1 MSSSRSSRLLLVL
14 LVALVCAVGIA
25 AGVSVSDES
34 TPTGAQVGA
43 SVEGSYTLTE
53 LYQNPSYE
61 EWTLRTS
68 TELTNVTW
76 TFRLVDQAGNVVET
90 NSDDGQNASQSISID
105 EDVSEVEVQVVGDVP
120 PIENF
125 SYEPAPTFLVA
136 ELRHTRQG
144 GTSSTIETYES
155 RHYTQESQDAREAI
169 ESAQSAID
177 DAGGNDQAEE
187 TLTSAISAYEGENFD
202 NAVSLAERAEREAG
216 QARQSQQRNQ
226 LILYG
231 AVALVLIAIVVGV
244 VYWYV
249 NRDTGSR
256 L

>member
-14 LVALVCAVGIA
+14 LVALVCSVGIA

-43 SVEGSYTLTE
+43 NVEGSYTLTE
-53 LYQNPSYE
+53 LYQDPSYE

-76 TFRLVDQAGNVVET
+76 TFRLVDQAGNVIET

-105 EDVSEVEVQVVGDVP
+105 EDVSQVEVQVVGDAP
-120 PIENF
+120 PVENF
-125 SYEPAPTFLVA
+125 SYEPAPEFLVA
-136 ELRHTRQG
+136 ELRHTREG
-144 GTSSTIETYES
+144 GTSSTIETYEA
-155 RHYTQESQDAREAI
+155 RHYTEESQEAREAI

-177 DAGGNDQAEE
+177 DAGGNAEAEE
-187 TLTSAISAYEGENFD
+187 SLQSAIAAYEGENFG
-202 NAVSLAERAEREAG
+202 NAVDLAERAEREAG
-216 QARQSQQRNQ
+216 QAQATQQRNQ

-231 AVALVLIAIVVGV
+231 AIALVVIAVVLGV
-244 VYWYV
+244 VYWFL